1 LVLTG
6 VVFLLFRDA
15 WLLMH
20 MDDDTD
26 EAKIIACAL

>member
-1 LVLTG
+1 LVRIG
-6 VVFLLFRDA
+6 MVFFVRDT

-26 EAKIIACAL
+26 EATIIACTL